1 MDTTAP
7 LDANDPWAPAP
18 ESPAAPDLLG
28 PLTAAQRAAVT
39 HVDGPLLILAGPG
52 SGKTRVVTHRVAYLL
67 RQGIEPRQIVA
78 LTFTNK
84 AADEMKARLARLVA
98 LPTVWMGTFH
108 RFCARLL
115 RQYAAHVGLAE
126 NFSIYDVADSRQ
138 MLVEAL
144 ADERIELTHA
154 TPDAVAHAISWAK
167 NNLMT
172 PEEYQPRRGNF
183 LGGVVEKAYPAYQQR
198 LLQANAVD
206 FDDLLLHVAT
216 LLRQSPEIRRRL
228 DDRYRYILVDEYQDT
243 NLAQYAI
250 VRALSIDHPNLAVTG
265 DPDQSIYGWRGAN
278 LSNILEF
285 EKDFPKVKVVR
296 LEQNYRSTKAILRV
310 ADQLIRHN
318 VRRKEKD
325 LFTDNPEGD
334 PVRLACYPTQRDEAD
349 DIAAQIAAQIHTG
362 ERRARDFAIFYRT
375 NALSRQIEH
384 SLREHVV
391 PYQIVNGLEFYQRKE
406 IKDVL
411 AYLHLLNN
419 PRSDAALLRII
430 NVPARKI
437 GKASVER
444 IRVYARRHS
453 LPLFE
458 AARRAGMIED
468 LNKGAAVAIARFIAM
483 IDALGESIQHPVE
496 EIVGR
501 ILSETGYREVLEN
514 SESEED
520 EERLANLEEFLT
532 AAREFDVKHPEANSL
547 ETFLEETSLVADTDA
562 WEAENDKVAL
572 MTLHAAKGLEFPGVF
587 IVACENGFLPHERSM
602 HDEAKVEE
610 ERRLLFVGITRA
622 REQLQLS
629 YAQYRAFR
637 GQTTPTVPSPFLMEL
652 PRHEMAQSDS
662 VGSRRT
668 SPEWAEGFEPD
679 AHQGEEVFDFF
690 DELATGPKRQP
701 ATTDADEFSQ
711 DDAARPRPK
720 RKQSAALTSGLV
732 TGADLLAK
740 QSRPRVSPSIFKHGM
755 TVEHPEYGP
764 GTIVAL
770 SGEGPKRNAV
780 VRFFSDQAERSFR
793 LAFSDLVPAEVG

>member
-1 MDTTAP
+1 METATT
-7 LDANDPWAPAP
+7 
-18 ESPAAPDLLG
+18 PAAATPDCPDLLAS
-28 PLTAAQRAAVT
+28 LTAAQRAAVT

-52 SGKTRVVTHRVAYLL
+52 SGKTRVVTHRIAYLL
-67 RQGIEPRQIVA
+67 RQGILPRQVVA

-84 AADEMKARLARLVA
+84 AADEMKARLARLVP
-98 LPTVWMGTFH
+98 LPAVWMGTFH

-115 RQYAAHVGLAE
+115 RQYAPQVGLAE
-126 NFSIYDVADSRQ
+126 NFSIYDVEDSRR
-138 MLVEAL
+138 MLVEAI
-144 ADERIELTHA
+144 ADEQIDLTHA

-172 PEEYQPRRGNF
+172 PEQYEPRRGNYV
-183 LGGVVEKAYPAYQQR
+183 GGIVERVYPAYQQR

-216 LLRQSPEIRRRL
+216 LLRESPDIRRRL

-250 VRALSIDHPNLAVTG
+250 VRALSVDHPNLAVTG

-285 EKDFPKVKVVR
+285 ERDFPQVKVVR
-296 LEQNYRSTKAILRV
+296 LEQNYRSTRSILRV
-310 ADQLIRHN
+310 ADELIRHN
-318 VRRKEKD
+318 LRRKQKD
-325 LFTDNPEGD
+325 LFTDNAQGQ

-349 DIAAQIAAQIHTG
+349 DIAAQIARQVASSQ
-362 ERRARDFAIFYRT
+362 RRPRDFAVFYRT

-444 IRVYARRHS
+444 LRLYARRQG

-458 AARRAGMIED
+458 AARRAGLIED
-468 LNKGAAVAIARFIAM
+468 LGKAAAVAIARFVAM
-483 IDALGESIQHPVE
+483 IDSLGEAIHHPVE

-501 ILSETGYREVLEN
+501 VLSETGYREVLEN
-514 SESEED
+514 SESED
-520 EERLANLEEFLT
+520 DQERLANLEEFLT
-532 AAREFDVKHPEANSL
+532 AAREFDVKHPEGNSL
-547 ETFLEETSLVADTDA
+547 ESFLEETSLVADTDA
-562 WEAENDKVAL
+562 WESETDKVAL
-572 MTLHAAKGLEFPGVF
+572 MTLHAAKGLEFPAVF

-602 HDEAKVEE
+602 HDEEKVEE
-610 ERRLLFVGITRA
+610 ERRLLFVGITRS
-622 REQLQLS
+622 REDLQLS
-629 YAQYRAFR
+629 YAEYRAFR
-637 GQTTPTVPSPFLMEL
+637 GMACPTVPSPFLMEL
-652 PRHEMAQSDS
+652 PRTEMELSNSAGYRPQRPA
-662 VGSRRT
+662 V
-668 SPEWAEGFEPD
+668 EEGFEPE
-679 AHQGEEVFDFF
+679 AHTDDEVFETAD
-690 DELATGPKRQP
+690 TNPTRQRGSD
-701 ATTDADEFSQ
+701 TTDDDFSE
-711 DDAARPRPK
+711 DNDRSPK
-720 RKQSAALTSGLV
+720 RKRGTSTTLTSGLV

-740 QSRPRVSPSIFKHGM
+740 RSAPRVAPSVFKHGM
-755 TVEHPEYGP
+755 VVEHPQYGP

-770 SGEGPKRNAV
+770 SGEGAKRNAV
-780 VRFFSDQAERSFR
+780 VRFYSDQAERTFR
-793 LAFSDLVPAEVG
+793 LAFSDLVPADAG